1 MIIRVPDL
9 KEEVRQL
16 EFFEPAAALNTR
28 VDASP
33 GACDQH
39 FARDL
44 AVVAEIY
51 RSEHDVH
58 FSGSIEGDVKA
69 TCGRCLE
76 EYEWPL
82 YRDFSFVILPASS
95 AADDAED
102 DEGVD
107 HYSGDD
113 LDLSPL
119 VTEQALLALDSLP
132 LCSPD
137 CRGLCAGCGANLNR
151 EECRCGDERRA
162 PGKLHLLGV
171 ELKVPPAKKT
181 KA

>member
-1 MIIRVPDL
+1 VIVRVPDL

-28 VDASP
+28 MAASP
-33 GACDQH
+33 GADDQH

-44 AVVAEIY
+44 AVRVQIY
-51 RSEHDVH
+51 RSERDVH
-58 FSGSIEGDVKA
+58 LQGCIEGEVQA
-69 TCGRCLE
+69 VCARCLE
-76 EYEWPL
+76 EFARPL
-82 YRDFSFVILPASS
+82 AREFRFVILPRPVASDDS
-95 AADDAED
+95 AD

-107 HYSGDD
+107 HYAGDV

-119 VTEQALLALDSLP
+119 VMEQALLALDSLP

-151 EECRCGDERRA
+151 EECRCKNAATGS
-162 PGKLHLLGV
+162 LGRV
-171 ELKVPPAKKT
+171 LEMSLKKV
-181 KA
+181 